1 MDKNKHGKDLSDKG
15 TTVSE
20 FLLSKKPLLTDI
32 YGSPTGMDV
41 GMPLSPESYGGRGY
55 PFGLGLPRPKRILPK
70 NVHPVYD
77 MPLSGRE
84 APGLSAYYFLQNPLG
99 LGGTLGAQGRVTPFN
114 RGVHMGYQKRF

>member
-32 YGSPTGMDV
+32 YGSLTGMDV
-41 GMPLSPESYGGRGY
+41 GMPLAPEPVVQR
-55 PFGLGLPRPKRILPK
+55 PPINLWENRWPKLPRNIY
-70 NVHPVYD
+70 PVYD
-77 MPLSGRE
+77 TPLSGRE

>member
-41 GMPLSPESYGGRGY
+41 GMPLAPEPVVQR
-55 PFGLGLPRPKRILPK
+55 PPINLWENQWPKLPRNIY
-70 NVHPVYD
+70 PVYD
-77 MPLSGRE
+77 TPLSGRE

>member
-1 MDKNKHGKDLSDKG
+1 MDKNKPGKNLSDKG
-15 TTVSE
+15 MTVSE

-41 GMPLSPESYGGRGY
+41 GMPLAPE
-55 PFGLGLPRPKRILPK
+55 PVVQRPPINLWENWWPKLPK

>member
-41 GMPLSPESYGGRGY
+41 GMPLAPEPVVQR
-55 PFGLGLPRPKRILPK
+55 PPINLWENWWPKLPRNIY
-70 NVHPVYD
+70 PVYD
-77 MPLSGRE
+77 TPLSGRE